1 VQVTPVGWDEAGVQ
15 RVRLLDHLGSD
26 VAAICLD
33 CQIGE
38 ADGTPLKLEE
48 EGLTSCSGNKIFNCR
63 RLAQRY
69 QPTEILNTVKAAPLN
84 QCCGSGSGSSI
95 SFGSRYGSRVL

>member
-1 VQVTPVGWDEAGVQ
+1 VVQVTPVGWDEAGVQ
-15 RVRLLDHLGSD
+15 RVRMLDHLGSD

-48 EGLTSCSGNKIFNCR
+48 EGLTSCTGNINLNCLM
-63 RLAQRY
+63 LAQRY
-69 QPTEILNTVKAAPLN
+69 QPTEILKTVNAAL
-84 QCCGSGSGSSI
+84 
-95 SFGSRYGSRVL
+95 